1 VLLALRQVVTPVRV
15 RREGFGDSGQP
26 RQRAWGGAAGVGGV
40 QTPVQDGGDVPR
52 GVDLA
57 PAQGGGE
64 RRDRVVAVDRDEGQ
78 VAAQR
83 GVGGGVGDPG

>member
-15 RREGFGDSGQP
+15 GGQGVGEPGQP
-26 RQRAWGGAAGVGGV
+26 RQWSWGGAAGVGGV
-40 QTPVQDGGDVPR
+40 EPAVQDGGDVAG

-57 PAQGGGE
+57 LGQGGGE
-64 RRDRVVAVDRDEGQ
+64 RRDRVAVVDGDQGQ

-83 GVGGGVGDPG
+83 GVGGGVG